1 MKLNRRKFRFLVAG
15 MLLLSLGAKAQSKEY
30 TIAYEGHKL
39 YGILCKPKVAEEH
52 TKECCTTHNN
62 NKAKKQGIVI
72 LSHGFGGTHHFGY
85 AYVEMLNRLG
95 YQIYFFDYAHGSPRS
110 RSDKNTM
117 QMSVLDMQSQLEA
130 IVEHFRKQPDIDPR
144 RIVLLGESQGGLISA
159 LAAAKL
165 KNKVE
170 RLVLVYP
177 AFCIPYHWRAHY
189 PTLESI
195 QDTTRLWQV
204 PMGRQYFEEIH
215 SMDAFALAKE
225 YKQPVLIVHGDK
237 DPIVPYADSERMQK
251 LYRKATLHCIPGAG
265 HGFNTEQFQQNLS
278 YIEEFLKE

>member
-1 MKLNRRKFRFLVAG
+1 MKLNKLSFNYLVAG
-15 MLLLSLGAKAQSKEY
+15 MLALSLNAKAQSKEY
-30 TIAYEGHKL
+30 TIPYEEHSLFGM
-39 YGILCKPKVAEEH
+39 LCKPQSEGEA
-52 TKECCTTHNN
+52 CCAGHKKTE
-62 NKAKKQGIVI
+62 KQGIVI

-85 AYVEMLNRLG
+85 GYVEMLNRLG
-95 YQIYFFDYAHGSPRS
+95 YQAYFFDFAHGSPHS

-117 QMSVLDMQSQLEA
+117 QMSVLDMQRQLEA
-130 IVEHFRKQPDIDPR
+130 IVEHFRKQPDIDHG

-159 LAAAKL
+159 LAAARL

-189 PTLESI
+189 PTMESI

-215 SMDAFALAKE
+215 TMDAFTLAKDYE
-225 YKQPVLIVHGDK
+225 RPVLIVHGDS

-251 LYRKATLHCIPGAG
+251 LYRNATLHRIPGAG
-265 HGFNTEQFQQNLS
+265 HGFNPEQFKQNLG
-278 YIEEFLKE
+278 YIEEFLGR